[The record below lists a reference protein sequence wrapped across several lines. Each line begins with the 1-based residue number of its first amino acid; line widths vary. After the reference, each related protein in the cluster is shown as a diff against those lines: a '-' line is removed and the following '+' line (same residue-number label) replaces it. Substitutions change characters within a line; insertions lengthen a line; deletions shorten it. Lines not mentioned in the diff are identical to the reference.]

1 MNDTYNFFARN
12 ADTDVTFVVGDKKLF
27 ANRKYLSMTSPV
39 FRAMFEGQFTEG
51 NSQEV
56 VIQDSNAKAFADFL
70 SCIYPSFCKPNDQ
83 NFEALLHLAD
93 YYQVS
98 IKDHFDVVRI
108 DIRLCP
114 VRDSNTLES
123 NRREKEAKTSTTT
136 PVKEEQKEEVAA
148 LKTALN
154 KAVAKKK
161 AAGLQMSSSS
171 SSIYSTPYTTA
182 PYTTTESSPMT
193 SSAWQ
198 NRGVFNPYT
207 IGHSAAP
214 SQSSMMERILREEP
228 DRFRYEY
235 QFKIDLTQDT
245 PISIVHR

>member
-27 ANRKYLSMTSPV
+27 ANR
-39 FRAMFEGQFTEG
+39 
-51 NSQEV
+51 
-56 VIQDSNAKAFADFL
+56 KAFADFL

-98 IKDHFDVVRI
+98 IKDHFDV
-108 DIRLCP
+108 
-114 VRDSNTLES
+114 S

-161 AAGLQMSSSS
+161 RLM
-171 SSIYSTPYTTA
+171 IT
-182 PYTTTESSPMT
+182 
-193 SSAWQ
+193 
-198 NRGVFNPYT
+198 
-207 IGHSAAP
+207 
-214 SQSSMMERILREEP
+214 
-228 DRFRYEY
+228 
-235 QFKIDLTQDT
+235 
-245 PISIVHR
+245 